1 MSVNALVEKG
11 ILAEQKC
18 GSNFAYT
25 LLEDGLFLPT
35 EYKVLRSQ
43 DDQCFL
49 KCMKLTYN
57 GQIQFYYLLE
67 DYRSL
72 AQMLPSLDADG
83 LMVIVTNVLANM
95 LQVKNNGFLSCQ
107 KLDLTFEHIYVDTN
121 TYKVKLVYVPVN
133 QGFYM
138 DDASCENAFRT
149 SLIKLIG
156 TTQNLCNNKTIKFA
170 NSLSNA
176 LLSLQ
181 DLYETVNT
189 GEAFQPYGN
198 TGVINAKTYP
208 GMQPKTEGRRRSAS
222 SMQLVSLNAPN
233 KIALAVD
240 RSEYVIG
247 KKADAVDGVLS
258 FNKMISRIHCK
269 IIQKD
274 GQFFIEDL
282 QSANGTYVNYEKLNP
297 HSPRLL
303 KNGDRIRLANS
314 DFEAMID

>member
-1 MSVNALVEKG
+1 MSVNVLVEKG

-25 LLEDGLFLPT
+25 LLDSGMFLPT
-35 EYKVLRSQ
+35 EYKVLQSQ

-49 KCMKLTYN
+49 KCMKLLYN

-72 AQMLPSLDADG
+72 AQLLPSLDADG
-83 LMVIVTNVLANM
+83 FMVIVTNILANT

-107 KLDLTFEHIYVDTN
+107 KLDLSFEHIYVDMN

-156 TTQNLCNNKTIKFA
+156 TTQNLCSSKTIKFA
-170 NSLSNA
+170 NGLSNG
-176 LLSLQ
+176 LLALQ
-181 DLYETVNT
+181 DLYEAANT
-189 GEAFQPYGN
+189 GKVFQPYGN
-198 TGVINAKTYP
+198 SGAVGAKTYP
-208 GMQPKTEGRRRSAS
+208 KMQPETEVQRQNAT

-233 KIALAVD
+233 KITLAID
-240 RSEYVIG
+240 KSEYVIG
-247 KKADAVDGVLS
+247 KKAGAVDGVLS

-269 IIQKD
+269 IIQRE

-297 HSPRLL
+297 HSPHLL

-314 DFEAMID
+314 DFEAMIG